1 MRLRL
6 PELSEGVPR
15 AMRARGLPGVKIA
28 LAFTVFY
35 LVVMVLAP
43 TVALTGKAASYGPS
57 AIAEALRSERVMAA
71 FRLSFGAAA
80 AAALTSGVL
89 GLLVA
94 LVLARYDFP
103 GKRIV
108 DTLVDIPF
116 ALPTAVAGVALTTL
130 YSEDGWLG
138 RWFERCGVKVAFTP
152 LGVTLALIFVGLP
165 FVVRATQPVLADL
178 EIEQEEAAASLGAR
192 PLQIFTRV
200 TMPVVSP
207 AWISGMGQAFA
218 RAVGEYGSVVFIAGN
233 MPGKTEIAPLLI
245 MTKLEQFDYA
255 GATAIALVMLI
266 VSFLL
271 LLGINRLGAISHR
284 RVGRG

>member
-1 MRLRL
+1 MR
-6 PELSEGVPR
+6 
-15 AMRARGLPGVKIA
+15 LPGVKIA
-28 LAFTVFY
+28 LTFSVFY
-35 LVVMVLAP
+35 LAVMVLAP
-43 TVALTGKAASYGPS
+43 IAALTGKAVGYGPG
-57 AIAEALRSERVMAA
+57 AILEALRSERVMAA

-80 AAALTSGVL
+80 AAGLTCGVL

-94 LVLARYDFP
+94 IVLARFDFP
-103 GKRIV
+103 GKRVV
-108 DTLVDIPF
+108 DTLIDVPF
-116 ALPTAVAGVALTTL
+116 ALPTAVAGIALTTL
-130 YSEDGWLG
+130 YSESGWLG
-138 RWFERCGVKVAFTP
+138 RWFERCGIRVAFTP

-207 AWISGMGQAFA
+207 AWISGIGQAFA

-245 MTKLEQFDYA
+245 VSKLEQFDYA
-255 GATAIALVMLI
+255 GATALGLALMV

-271 LLGINRLGAISHR
+271 LLGLNALESRAA
-284 RVGRG
+284 RVGVSP